1 MHSDVFPRADLA
13 AILRAIAL
21 TAAAAGGNSPHDLA
35 FQRGFAA
42 AIAAVA
48 TAVHIIPVELG
59 SGRRGP
65 DSWAENGGLA
75 S

>member
-1 MHSDVFPRADLA
+1 MTDFYLHSDLV

-21 TAAAAGGNSPHDLA
+21 TAATAGGNSPHDLA

-48 TAVHIIPVELG
+48 TAVHVTPAELHG
-59 SGRRGP
+59 GHQS
-65 DSWAENGGLA
+65 GLA
-75 S
+75 KRHS

>member
-21 TAAAAGGNSPHDLA
+21 TAAMGNQSPA

-42 AIAAVA
+42 ALAAVA
-48 TAVHIIPVELG
+48 TAVHVTPAELG
-59 SGRRGP
+59 SGRREPIFWVEKGRFTP
-65 DSWAENGGLA
+65 
-75 S
+75 

>member
-21 TAAAAGGNSPHDLA
+21 TAAMGNQSPA

-42 AIAAVA
+42 ALAAVA
-48 TAVHIIPVELG
+48 TAVHVTPAELHG
-59 SGRRGP
+59 GHQSALAQRRVA
-65 DSWAENGGLA
+65 SREGGVD
-75 S
+75 

>member
-21 TAAAAGGNSPHDLA
+21 TAATGNQSPA

-42 AIAAVA
+42 ALAAVA
-48 TAVHIIPVELG
+48 TAVHVTPAELG
-59 SGRRGP
+59 SGRREPGF
-65 DSWAENGGLA
+65 WVGTEAAHEMR
-75 S
+75 

>member
-21 TAAAAGGNSPHDLA
+21 TAAMAGGNSPHDLA

-42 AIAAVA
+42 ALAAVA
-48 TAVHIIPVELG
+48 TAVHVTPAELH
-59 SGRRGP
+59 
-65 DSWAENGGLA
+65 GGHQSVLTQRH